1 MDTRQL
7 RTLLAIVECG
17 SFARAAERVF
27 LTPSAV
33 SQQIQ
38 ALESEVGVALFNR
51 ENRPPTLT
59 AAGQQMVEAAEEIVR
74 TAENT
79 IDAISG
85 RRVIGT
91 FAIGSVRTSAID
103 LLPRAASRLVA
114 NHAGLKI
121 KIRVG
126 SSEELLQDVVA
137 GRLDVAIIAENSA
150 SSRELEWSPFLREPL
165 FVIAPPGT
173 QPLSVAE
180 MLTAHPYIRF
190 RSNVPLAR
198 LIEAE
203 LGRMN
208 LSLNDIAEMDTI
220 SAVTACVENGLGVS
234 IVPRIAVLDR
244 KVEVVTLPFGDP
256 PILRQI
262 GLLQRPLG
270 PRAALIAELHAHL
283 ADAGGEDGVPRAGL
297 ASA

>member
-1 MDTRQL
+1 METRQL
-7 RTLLAIVECG
+7 RTFVAIVERG
-17 SFARAAERVF
+17 SFVRAAEHVA

-38 ALESEVGVALFNR
+38 ALESEVGVPLFNR

-59 AAGQQMVEAAEEIVR
+59 AAGQQLLEAAGVILR
-74 TAENT
+74 TAENA

-85 RRVIGT
+85 RRIIGT
-91 FAIGSVRTSAID
+91 FAIGSVRTSAIG
-103 LLPRAASRLVA
+103 LLPRAASRLAA
-114 NHAGLKI
+114 NHPGLKI

-126 SSEELLQDVVA
+126 SSDELLQDVMA

-150 SSRELEWSPFLREPL
+150 SSRELEWSPFLCEPL

-173 QPLSVAE
+173 ASTSVAE
-180 MLTAHPYIRF
+180 MLTTHPYIRF

-234 IVPRIAVLDR
+234 VVPRIAVLDR
-244 KVEVVTLPFGDP
+244 KVTVVMLPFGDR

-262 GLLQRPLG
+262 GLLQRPRG
-270 PRAALIAELHAHL
+270 PRAALISELHAHL
-283 ADAGGEDGVPRAGL
+283 ADAGGADGVHRAP
-297 ASA
+297 AM